1 MLIRNNTNI
10 TKYFC
15 VDTHQF
21 LNLSEKIFTVTD
33 FNKYSLGAHIKNCKF
48 LSLNPSHYIPV
59 VEGIH
64 PIPPNSIWNIE
75 CGVFIQVQ
83 HAFIN
88 TTVEYHIN
96 YLKKAI
102 KSMLKVWKFPVAVEL
117 SGGLDTSIIIGLL
130 RDVGEEPF
138 LIGALSDR
146 FEFRTE
152 RFIQEKLIFNP
163 EKTNLFHETE
173 GLPFSHLKE
182 TPLHFLPNKSSL
194 FYNCNI
200 PTLLAAKKFNIN
212 VVLNGIGLD
221 SLLIDPIGPAD
232 KNYQFDNSNIDDSW
246 ANDYVFH
253 PEGIAYLSVATI
265 PFVKRILVSLRKG
278 ESEDTQKIW
287 ARRYFKHQ
295 IPDEL
300 SKFAYKASFG
310 AVYYEGLESSRQEI
324 LSITDTVHSLTNLQ
338 EFNIIEMNNL
348 IDKVLSYDGESEFLF
363 FALLSYAVWVHQLM
377 KNKLISL

>member
-15 VDTHQF
+15 VDTHKF
-21 LNLSEKIFTVTD
+21 LNLSEKTFMVTD
-33 FNKYSLGAHIKNCKF
+33 FNKYSLGIHIKNCKF

-59 VEGIH
+59 VEGIY
-64 PIPPNSIWNIE
+64 PIPPNSTWNIK
-75 CGVFIQVQ
+75 CGVFTQVQ
-83 HAFIN
+83 HAYIN
-88 TTVEYHIN
+88 TTIEYQIN

-102 KSMLKVWKFPVAVEL
+102 KSMLRVWKLPVAVEL
-117 SGGLDTSIIIGLL
+117 SGGLDTSIVIGLL

-152 RFIQEKLIFNP
+152 RFIQEKLISNP
-163 EKTNLFHETE
+163 EKTHLFHETE
-173 GLPFSHLKE
+173 GLHFSHLKE

-194 FYNCNI
+194 FYRCNI

-232 KNYQFDNSNIDDSW
+232 KNYWFDNSNIDDSW
-246 ANDYVFH
+246 ANDYIFQ

-278 ESEDTQKIW
+278 QSEDTQKIW

-295 IPDEL
+295 LPDEL
-300 SKFAYKASFG
+300 SQFSYKASFG
-310 AVYYEGLESSRQEI
+310 AAYYEGLERSRQEI
-324 LSITDTVHSLTNLQ
+324 LSITDMVHSLTNLQ
-338 EFNIIEMNNL
+338 EFNSIEMNNL

-363 FALLSYAVWVHQLM
+363 FALLSYAVWIHQLM
-377 KNKLISL
+377 KNNLISL